1 MAKKVLPSST
11 GYFNDKMLKIL
22 EQGAP
27 KKQTT
32 KSTKANKSGKK

>member
-22 EQGAP
+22 EQGA